1 MATETRVAAERT
13 FTTQLVSWEEAH
25 AELTQIRFTVFVRE
39 QAVPPEIE
47 IDPLDADAS
56 KIVHVVSRDAGGRAI
71 ATGRL
76 IVDGK
81 MPRIGR
87 MAVLKAWR
95 GAGVGSAMLEVLCAE
110 AKRLGFREVHLHAQ
124 SHATAFYYHHGFLS
138 HGPEFTEAG
147 IPHQEMHR
155 AL

>member
-1 MATETRVAAERT
+1 MSTEVHSADQRV
-13 FTTQLVSWEEAH
+13 FTTDLIKWADAH

-56 KIVHVVSRDAGGRAI
+56 KVTHVVARDAAGVAI

-76 IVDGK
+76 ITDGGT
-81 MPRIGR
+81 PRIGR
-87 MAVLKAWR
+87 MAVLRAWR
-95 GAGVGSAMLEVLCAE
+95 GAGVGSAMLELLCAE
-110 AKRLGFREVHLHAQ
+110 AKRRGHGEVHLHAQ

-138 HGPEFTEAG
+138 HGPEFSEAG